1 MKYATFKSS
10 MKAKSNL
17 VILFFALFYLIL
29 LPTKSLAV
37 IDEETA
43 RDYFSQA
50 LIKMYQGNFQKAY
63 ELSKQAL
70 SGRVYVNELAN
81 FWFLRGRLAIAN
93 GLIDKAIEE
102 FGTFTQLVKNDDI
115 DNILE
120 KVRYFR
126 NINLSPSKNFE
137 LKYIGNASG
146 IIKGIEYFQTPVSV
160 AVYGDSYCVL
170 DSKNR
175 RIVYFKNN
183 RMTNIK
189 KVSHDI
195 KQIIFD
201 RNGLLYLVSENAIY
215 NDSEYELLK
224 GLRSPIVAG
233 FDRNGN
239 MYIVDFDRIV
249 LFNVYSNNI
258 TEHKLQ
264 KVTPALDAEITIDK
278 LYILNGL
285 TQEIDI
291 YDLKNFSKIQ
301 SIKLSEKIWNF
312 EVTPYGDIIY
322 PGKDGL
328 IANDQKFDIKGI
340 DLIEYSYPNLFVMKW
355 KNKQIE
361 HYVLKDDKPL
371 FVNIERLE
379 FDDNFVYAYISVE
392 DLFGDEVHYIQHS
405 LSIFEHDVYAP
416 SDVYSSQ
423 ITPKYIT
430 LKECKGELTIYRLQS
445 LRVLGNCPILNKFTG
460 APTYQK
466 AIENSK
472 KLIWIAQWKYIR
484 PIPPGLIKVS
494 ARVTFKNNV
503 YYDTTF
509 YTSTLIKSEELRKK

>member
-43 RDYFSQA
+43 RNYFSQS
-50 LIKMYQGNFQKAY
+50 LIQMYQGNFQKAY

-70 SGRVYVNELAN
+70 SGRVYVNEIAN

-189 KVSHDI
+189 KVSHNI

-201 RNGLLYLVSENAIY
+201 RNGSLYLVSENAIY

-445 LRVLGNCPILNKFTG
+445 LRVLGNCPILTKFTG

-472 KLIWIAQWKYIR
+472 KLIWIAQWNYLR
-484 PIPPGLIKVS
+484 PIPPGVIKVS
-494 ARVTFKNNV
+494 ARVNFKNNV
-503 YYDTTF
+503 YYDTVF